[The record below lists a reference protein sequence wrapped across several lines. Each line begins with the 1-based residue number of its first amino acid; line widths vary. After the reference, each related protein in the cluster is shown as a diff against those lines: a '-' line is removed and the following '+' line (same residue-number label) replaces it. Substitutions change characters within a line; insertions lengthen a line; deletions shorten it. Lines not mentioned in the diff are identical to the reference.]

1 MENDEGFLKNLA
13 VWSYSRGTLQYDIIC
28 FLVLA
33 FIFFVPPSC
42 FVKTEDAAATQPFIQ
57 NTQSDAFVG
66 NTTPAAKPGPQTE
79 RIP

>member
-42 FVKTEDAAATQPFIQ
+42 FVKTENAAATQPFLQ

-66 NTTPAAKPGPQTE
+66 NATPVPKPGPQTE